1 MICCFRHEDL
11 ESRISGMESRMVLL
25 TFRNFHIEVSIRILI
40 TWLSIFE
47 LTTSI
52 HLAFFCTVYLY
63 FVAISMNVCGR
74 HVGCGVCTGLIVWFS
89 ARYLDIKKGA
99 GKDNT
104 IFRIAEYNS
113 CLKYD
118 ILIWCLLSYL
128 WLEVW
133 DLTDNFP
140 VLLWSEI

>member
-1 MICCFRHEDL
+1 
-11 ESRISGMESRMVLL
+11 MESRMVLL

-74 HVGCGVCTGLIVWFS
+74 HVGCGVCTGLIVWLF
-89 ARYLDIKKGA
+89 ARYLDIKWGA
-99 GKDNT
+99 GEDKI
-104 IFRIAEYNS
+104 IFRMAEYYV

-118 ILIWCLLSYL
+118 IFICHILPYL
-128 WLEVW
+128 C
-133 DLTDNFP
+133 
-140 VLLWSEI
+140 